1 MLERDIDQSFP
12 PLVTA
17 IGNGQH
23 TKSGHLYLTLLTAY
37 ALACIACWQGSH
49 HTVPSATRISVA
61 PPACQN
67 IRVFVR
73 IRSALLKPTA
83 EEREIVVLKH
93 LSITTA
99 TKDKSALLLAVRAQ
113 IWTTNHANMLFR
125 SVDRPFAVTGV
136 EHFRLSSEAPCISMR
151 LMLPPLDSHLRERNS
166 TLARHLRIS
175 PDDSY
180 FGIWHHYRLR

>member
-99 TKDKSALLLAVRAQ
+99 TKDKRCAAIGRASANLDHESRKYVVQVSRPAVCRDWRRAFPSLQRSALYLNAVNATTTRLTSKRAQ
-113 IWTTNHANMLFR
+113 QYIGKTFENFSR
-125 SVDRPFAVTGV
+125 
-136 EHFRLSSEAPCISMR
+136 
-151 LMLPPLDSHLRERNS
+151 
-166 TLARHLRIS
+166 
-175 PDDSY
+175 
-180 FGIWHHYRLR
+180 